1 MPNKKQNK
9 KTGNTRHDK
18 KTGKF
23 IHNVVKIDEARAYAA
38 NYYDKHQNSIDRLL
52 NRKTTRNPK
61 ETFME
66 LFDDLFKQNGV
77 KYTSKK
83 NLNAGIRS
91 IIDEL
96 QGIDPR
102 LAEIK
107 RDALNREEAGFKDL
121 RKLNKRVSLQE
132 ISWIG
137 PDNIVGYYDIKD
149 SDYVIVHKLDYTFSA
164 NSPTN
169 IYEYETRV
177 NAGLPELKK

>member
-1 MPNKKQNK
+1 MPNKRQN
-9 KTGNTRHDK
+9 K

-23 IHNVVKIDEARAYAA
+23 IHNVVKHDEAIAYAA
-38 NYYDKHQNSIDRLL
+38 NYYDKHQKSIDRLL
-52 NRKTTRNPK
+52 DGKTTRNNK
-61 ETFME
+61 DVFID
-66 LFDDLFKQNGV
+66 LVDDLFQQNGV
-77 KYTSKK
+77 KYNSKK

-102 LAEIK
+102 LNEIK
-107 RDALNREEAGFKDL
+107 RDALNREEAGFSDL
-121 RKLNKRVSLQE
+121 RKLNKRVSNQE
-132 ISWIG
+132 IPYAG
-137 PDNIVGYYDIKD
+137 PDNIVGYYDIKG

-177 NAGLPELKK
+177 NAGLKKE

>member
-1 MPNKKQNK
+1 MPNKRKNK
-9 KTGNTRHDK
+9 KTGR
-18 KTGKF
+18 F

-38 NYYDKHQNSIDRLL
+38 NYYDKHKISIDKLL
-52 NRKTTRNPK
+52 NGRTTRNNK
-61 ETFME
+61 DVFID
-66 LFDDLFKQNGV
+66 LVDDLFQQNGV
-77 KYTSKK
+77 KYNSKK

-102 LAEIK
+102 LNEIK
-107 RDALNREEAGFKDL
+107 RDALNREEAGFSDL
-121 RKLNKRVSLQE
+121 RKLNKRVSPQE
-132 ISWIG
+132 IPYAG
-137 PDNIVGYYDIKD
+137 PDNIVGYYDIKG

-177 NAGLPELKK
+177 NVGLKK

>member
-1 MPNKKQNK
+1 MANTRQNK
-9 KTGNTRHDK
+9 KTGR
-18 KTGKF
+18 F
-23 IHNVVKIDEARAYAA
+23 IHNIVKVDEARAYAA
-38 NYYDKHQNSIDRLL
+38 NYYDKHQKSIDKLL
-52 NRKTTRNPK
+52 DGKTTRNNK
-61 ETFME
+61 DVFID
-66 LFDDLFKQNGV
+66 LVDDLFGQNRS

-83 NLNAGIRS
+83 SLNAGIKS

-102 LAEIK
+102 LNEIK

-137 PDNIVGYYDIKD
+137 PDNIVGYYDIKG

-164 NSPTN
+164 HSPTN
-169 IYEYETRV
+169 VYEYITRI
-177 NAGLPELKK
+177 NAGLNKDE